1 MAKIVWKSFRANI
14 KNFLAFFASVIMT
27 VNVLFLFMYVQQ
39 SVAAIQVMDSSKLLF
54 SIGGDLPR
62 LFWSLIPE
70 ILVVSIVVIV
80 YSVRFYIRSRMKD
93 YGILTVLGIR
103 EKDMKK
109 LIVMEYSLSC
119 IVSCAAGLLIGRVT
133 AYFIGKSFRKY
144 VGASFVEAIDMS
156 KVYGLTALMC
166 VVMIAGALLAISIML
181 NEKGVSDSLQ
191 SERIKDKRLAPKWSL
206 FCLIIGLGLVIGSL
220 IIAAKTGNPFV
231 IKVALLL
238 LCIGVIVSTVWGA
251 GCVLESYRRSE
262 RYYKK
267 IFVWNDFYHYFG
279 KNKYLIVIQAVIG
292 IVLIYFSFSI
302 SSSLIPS
309 SKEPNDFV
317 CTVEPGQGFLQE
329 FQDKY
334 GGTQKSFPFVYVNN
348 EEGSEVRIGIS
359 LSDFNRV
366 FERQETLGEDE
377 IISLKSGEDIGSL
390 ANTSIGGQM
399 SDKLFL
405 GQDVGYNRLDE
416 LEGKSYKLKEEEVE
430 NLLGFQIGGLAVL
443 PDAVFAEAAE
453 KDQFYQDFLILNVEN
468 SLLSEATEF
477 VEAKKAEGILDEA
490 ICRKTMEE
498 MEYRQNF
505 FSVVIM
511 GIVGVAVLFFGMFV
525 AWLKIFAETGQLEDK
540 YEFLS
545 IEGMREK
552 EKRRTLK
559 KESGLTIWIP
569 TLVAAVTA
577 GLFCAAFIFKAYN
590 GIYSGRAYYSI
601 LLLLL
606 FVYIVLEVVFLS
618 VVRLWMQR
626 RVLAGHK

>member
-1 MAKIVWKSFRANI
+1 MSKIVWKSFRANI

-70 ILVVSIVVIV
+70 ILIVSIVVIV

-109 LIVMEYSLSC
+109 LVVMEYSLSC
-119 IVSCAAGLLIGRVT
+119 FVSCAAGLLIGQGT
-133 AYFIGKSFRKY
+133 ALFIGRAFRKY

-156 KVYGLTALMC
+156 KVYGMTALMC
-166 VVMIAGALLAISIML
+166 VVMIIGALFAISIML

-191 SERIKDKRLAPKWSL
+191 SEQVKDKRLAPKWSL
-206 FCLIIGLGLVIGSL
+206 FCLIIGLGLVVGSL
-220 IIAAKTGNPFV
+220 IIAARSGNPLV
-231 IKVALLL
+231 IKIALLL
-238 LCIGVIVSTVWGA
+238 LCIGVIVATVWGA
-251 GCVLESYRRSE
+251 GYVLESYRRSD

-267 IFVWNDFYHYFG
+267 MFVWNDFYHYFG
-279 KNKYLIVIQAVIG
+279 RNKYLIVIQAVIG

-317 CTVEPGQGFLQE
+317 CTVETGQDFLKE
-329 FQDKY
+329 FESKY
-334 GGTQKSFPFVYVNN
+334 EGTQKSFPFVYVNN
-348 EEGSEVRIGIS
+348 EVGSEVRIGIA

-366 FERQETLGEDE
+366 FQRQETLGEDE

-390 ANTSIGGQM
+390 ANASVGGQM

-405 GQDVGYNRLDE
+405 GQDVGYKRLEE
-416 LEGKSYKLKEEEVE
+416 LEGKSYKLKEEKVE

-443 PDAVFAEAAE
+443 PDAVFKSAA
-453 KDQFYQDFLILNVEN
+453 DQEQFHQDFLMLNVSE
-468 SLLSEATEF
+468 SVLGEATEF
-477 VEAKKAEGILDEA
+477 VESKQAEGILDEA

-525 AWLKIFAETGQLEDK
+525 AWLKIFAETGQMERK
-540 YEFLS
+540 YGFLS
-545 IEGMREK
+545 IAGMKER

-559 KESGLTIWIP
+559 KESGLTIWLP
-569 TLVAAVTA
+569 TAVAAVTA
-577 GLFCAAFIFKAYN
+577 GLFCAAFIFKSN
-590 GIYSGRAYYSI
+590 GGVGHGGDYYSI
-601 LLLLL
+601 LLMLLA
-606 FVYIVLEVVFLS
+606 VYIILEVVFMS

-626 RVLAGHK
+626 RILAGNK